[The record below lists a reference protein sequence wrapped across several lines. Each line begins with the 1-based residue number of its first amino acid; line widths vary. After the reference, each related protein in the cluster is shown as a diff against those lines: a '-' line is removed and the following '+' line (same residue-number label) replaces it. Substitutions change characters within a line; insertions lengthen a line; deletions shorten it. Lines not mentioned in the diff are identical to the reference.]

1 MRREESVERKRR
13 RKKQIRKLA
22 ENIENEKAST
32 RERKSQEKEDQNITP
47 LTDSDFSKG
56 LGIGTSME

>member
-32 RERKSQEKEDQNITP
+32 RERKS
-47 LTDSDFSKG
+47 
-56 LGIGTSME
+56 